1 IGGVN
6 MVFDVKDEKVYIY
19 DLEEI
24 DISNF
29 NEFKK
34 SVISF
39 IPKPG
44 IKTII
49 LNFEKMNYIDSA
61 GVGCIIS
68 IIKEV
73 KRSNKKLIVTG
84 LNKRIE
90 KIFKMTGLESMVEFL

>member
-1 IGGVN
+1 
-6 MVFDVKDEKVYIY
+6 MVLDIKDEKVYISE
-19 DLEEI
+19 LEEI

-29 NEFKK
+29 NDFKK
-34 SVISF
+34 SVLLF
-39 IPKPG
+39 INKPG

-61 GVGCIIS
+61 GLGCIIS

-90 KIFKMTGLESMVEFL
+90 RIFKMTGLESMVEFL